1 MGILNNNH
9 LQKTIAIG
17 RLLIPLIINREEE
30 VKYRNAQKE
39 VIRQISE
46 FQNQFKEYEAE
57 EMLIKLLYMFG

>member
-1 MGILNNNH
+1 LGILNNNH